1 MGMATA
7 IAGTGILASGIQ
19 AIKGAQQQRD
29 ARQALENYNR
39 QDLENVAE
47 GLQVSTLGAD
57 LQREEQARLAS
68 SQVEALQGAGARGL
82 LGGLG
87 RVEAGNQMMNRE
99 IAANLDAQ
107 QKQIDQMYAQ
117 DQANIRGMQEQRE
130 VGDIS
135 ALSSQYNAGNAMLW
149 QGIGGIAQSG
159 MAALSG
165 GLGKGAVDGKTPPTT
180 TTTSPTTTTPTT
192 TQFDVYKSLSNTIGS
207 MGATGGTA
215 RSTAMK
221 NALTNPDIAKN
232 YVADFGSNFSQQS
245 TQQPN
250 YGPNP
255 NMNQFLMNQ
264 FYSPNQR
271 TQ

>member
-1 MGMATA
+1 MGVMTS
-7 IAGTGILASGIQ
+7 IAAVGALASGVQ
-19 AIKGAQQQRD
+19 AIQGAKQKRD
-29 ARQALENYNR
+29 AKNALENYQR
-39 QDLENVAE
+39 QELTNVSE
-47 GLQVSTLGAD
+47 SLQVSTLGSD
-57 LQREEQARLAS
+57 LQREEQARLAA
-68 SQVEALQGAGARGL
+68 SQVGALQGAGVRGL
-82 LGGLG
+82 VGGLG
-87 RVEAGNQMMNRE
+87 RVEAGNQMTNRE
-99 IAANLDAQ
+99 IGANLDAQ

-117 DQANIRGMQEQRE
+117 DEANIRGMQEQRE

-135 ALSSQYNAGNAMLW
+135 ALSSQYEAGNAMMW

-159 MAALSG
+159 MSALSG
-165 GLGKGAVDGKTPPTT
+165 GLGGGAGTEGAT
-180 TTTSPTTTTPTT
+180 
-192 TQFDVYKSLSNTIGS
+192 
-207 MGATGGTA
+207 GATGGTA

-232 YVADFGSNFSQQS
+232 YVADFGNNLSQQS
-245 TQQPN
+245 LQQPN

>member
-1 MGMATA
+1 MGAMTA
-7 IAGTGILASGIQ
+7 IAATGALASGIQ
-19 AIKGAQQQRD
+19 AISGAKQRRD
-29 ARQALENYNR
+29 AKNALENYER
-39 QDLENVAE
+39 QNLENVAE
-47 GLQVSTLGAD
+47 GLQVSTLGSD
-57 LQREEQARLAS
+57 LQREEQARLAA
-68 SQVEALQGAGARGL
+68 SQVGALQGAGVRGL
-82 LGGLG
+82 VGGLG
-87 RVEAGNQMMNRE
+87 RVEAGNQMTNRE
-99 IAANLDAQ
+99 IGANLDAQ

-135 ALSSQYNAGNAMLW
+135 ALSSQYNAGNAMMW
-149 QGIGGIAQSG
+149 QGIGGISQSG
-159 MAALSG
+159 MSALSG
-165 GLGKGAVDGKTPPTT
+165 GLGGGAGTEGAT
-180 TTTSPTTTTPTT
+180 
-192 TQFDVYKSLSNTIGS
+192 
-207 MGATGGTA
+207 GATGGTA

-232 YVADFGSNFSQQS
+232 YVADFGNNLSQQS
-245 TQQPN
+245 LQQPN